1 MRVLSAK
8 GNNVLPENPQQSV
21 KIGSFSWERG
31 VEPVAN
37 PARKHVTIHPAIT
50 EIAEIIGH
58 ELDDGISP
66 ITYFVCRRI
75 KHFHL
80 VCVAPTALSAFANHL
95 TNSSMDN
102 LSVFFLAEGEQSGD
116 DVVTR
121 LVTFI
126 RAAKQTL
133 AFAIYDMRFSDPL
146 RAQLAAALRDRAEA
160 GVEIRF
166 CYDAD
171 KPPQPDLAA
180 GQDPAPAGTGAFVQS
195 LGYPWRRIAGM
206 KLMHSKFVVRDGQA
220 VWTGSANM
228 TDDAFTSMENNIVE
242 IDAQPLGGYYAQNF
256 EQLWE
261 KQNFEHTGDIHTES
275 VQLTFSN
282 QSANVRVM
290 FSPGCGLEIDSEIA
304 RRVRAA
310 QRRVRICS
318 LLINSGTLISELGK
332 LLRGGHADSS
342 RYSDAS
348 AAAGRGRVAI
358 DGIYDRTQ
366 MAEVYR
372 QWQEV
377 PQNRWKI
384 DALTEIIARAGLVGK
399 NSTPYTPTGRHDF
412 MHNKVL
418 VIDDTVITGS
428 YNFSRSAQFN
438 AENILFI
445 ESTPLAETYSAYI
458 DHLKQK
464 YGP

>member
-1 MRVLSAK
+1 M
-8 GNNVLPENPQQSV
+8 GGPSV
-21 KIGSFSWERG
+21 
-31 VEPVAN
+31 
-37 PARKHVTIHPAIT
+37 
-50 EIAEIIGH
+50 
-58 ELDDGISP
+58 
-66 ITYFVCRRI
+66 
-75 KHFHL
+75 
-80 VCVAPTALSAFANHL
+80 
-95 TNSSMDN
+95 DN
-102 LSVFFLAEGEQSGD
+102 LSVFFLAQNEQSAD
-116 DVVTR
+116 AVMAR
-121 LVTFI
+121 LTAFI

-133 AFAIYDMRFSDPL
+133 DLAVYDMRFSDPL
-146 RAQLAAALRDRAEA
+146 RAQLVSALRERADA
-160 GVEIRF
+160 GVQIRF
-166 CYDAD
+166 CYDGD
-171 KPPQPDLAA
+171 KPSQPNVAA

-206 KLMHSKFVVRDGQA
+206 KLMHSKFILRDRQSI
-220 VWTGSANM
+220 WTGSANM
-228 TDDAFTSMENNIVE
+228 TDDAFTLMENNILE
-242 IDAQPLGGYYAQNF
+242 IDSPSLANYYAEDF

-261 KQNFEHTGDIHTES
+261 KENFDNTGEIQTVPVPLS
-275 VQLTFSN
+275 FSG
-282 QSANVRVM
+282 QPSEARVM

-464 YGP
+464 YAPPAAP

>member
-1 MRVLSAK
+1 
-8 GNNVLPENPQQSV
+8 
-21 KIGSFSWERG
+21 
-31 VEPVAN
+31 
-37 PARKHVTIHPAIT
+37 
-50 EIAEIIGH
+50 
-58 ELDDGISP
+58 
-66 ITYFVCRRI
+66 
-75 KHFHL
+75 
-80 VCVAPTALSAFANHL
+80 
-95 TNSSMDN
+95 MDN
-102 LSVFFLAEGEQSGD
+102 LSVFFLAEREQSAD
-116 DVVTR
+116 EVMAR
-121 LVTFI
+121 LTAFI
-126 RAAKQTL
+126 SGAKHTL
-133 AFAIYDMRFSDPL
+133 DFAVYDMRLSDPL
-146 RAQLAAALRDRAEA
+146 RAKLAAALRDRAEA

-228 TDDAFTSMENNIVE
+228 TDDAFTLMENNIVE
-242 IDAQPLGGYYAQNF
+242 IDAQPLASYYAQNF
-256 EQLWE
+256 EELWE
-261 KQNFEHTGDIHTES
+261 KENFEHTGDIHTEA
-275 VQLTFSN
+275 VPLTFSN
-282 QSANVRVM
+282 QSANARVM

-304 RRVRAA
+304 SRARAA

-318 LLINSGTLISELGK
+318 LLINSGTLIGELGS
-332 LLRGGHADSS
+332 LLHRGG
-342 RYSDAS
+342 
-348 AAAGRGRVAI
+348 VAV
-358 DGIYDRTQ
+358 DGIYDHTQ
-366 MAEVYR
+366 MEQVYL

-384 DALTEIIARAGLVGK
+384 SALKEIIMRAGLIGK
-399 NSTPYTPTGRHDF
+399 NSVPYTPTGPHNF

-445 ESTPLAETYSAYI
+445 ESARLADAYSAYI
-458 DHLKQK
+458 DHLVKK
-464 YGP
+464 YH